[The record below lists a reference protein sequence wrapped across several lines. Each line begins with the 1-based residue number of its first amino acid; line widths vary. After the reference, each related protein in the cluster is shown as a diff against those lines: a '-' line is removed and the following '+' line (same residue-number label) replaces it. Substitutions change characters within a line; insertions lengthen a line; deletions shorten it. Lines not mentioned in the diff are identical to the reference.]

1 MIAFTNKTQIVL
13 LFIKTFKF
21 NVNYYLNLIEKHTV
35 IHFTH
40 RVLNLSFTLIFIC
53 FNNNSSLQIL
63 IMILYHISF
72 PDLNFAHYYSRTFF
86 LIEYKFYSIFI
97 PFIHYYYYYL
107 WEDLPYIRILIQYNH
122 NHNKCILITI
132 IIIKIYIYI
141 KRKSRKNYI

>member
-13 LFIKTFKF
+13 LFIKIFKF

-35 IHFTH
+35 IHYTH

-86 LIEYKFYSIFI
+86 
-97 PFIHYYYYYL
+97 
-107 WEDLPYIRILIQYNH
+107 N
-122 NHNKCILITI
+122 
-132 IIIKIYIYI
+132 
-141 KRKSRKNYI
+141 